1 MKNGAVKIAVSCCCL
16 LLLFAACNKRALYHD
31 LSEGEANEILVVLQ
45 QNDISAGKIKEVRQ
59 NEVFWSIEVSEP
71 NLSKAQAI
79 LLANNLPRKR
89 ELGLT
94 GVYKEKGLIPTPDEQ
109 KARFLLALKGE
120 IINSLEKL
128 PEVVDADV
136 VLNVPTKEEFAKK
149 GETERPTASV
159 VIKAKAPESGP
170 SQINEMKIQEFVANS
185 VEGMAPRDVSVLLSF
200 ATPTGQAVRPG
211 FTATLSSLGS
221 PGVVSLEE
229 KKRAPKEES
238 HLMGLSVTPESKKK
252 LKIYLV
258 VFFLILVVL
267 ASALIVTIVQASR
280 FRSEINNL
288 KRDSAGAIEAPGGT
302 EGQRRLGPGGA

>member
-1 MKNGAVKIAVSCCCL
+1 MFLWGCAGFRRPKKFSRVSLFLRRTAMCPSWPWGEFPSASANFPRRLRFIKRRSKKIRPASMPGPIWPRPSFSAAKKRRRSRGWKGSVKKIPRGRSAILPAPCSMRSNKDSRLMCCPASKKYGSFMKNGAVKIAVSCCCL

-45 QNDISAGKIKEVRQ
+45 HNDISAGKIKEVRQ

-170 SQINEMKIQEFVANS
+170 SQINEMKIQEFV
-185 VEGMAPRDVSVLLSF
+185 
-200 ATPTGQAVRPG
+200 
-211 FTATLSSLGS
+211 
-221 PGVVSLEE
+221 
-229 KKRAPKEES
+229 
-238 HLMGLSVTPESKKK
+238 
-252 LKIYLV
+252 
-258 VFFLILVVL
+258 
-267 ASALIVTIVQASR
+267 
-280 FRSEINNL
+280 
-288 KRDSAGAIEAPGGT
+288 
-302 EGQRRLGPGGA
+302 